1 MYSTQL
7 LKTLSVSEPEQLV
20 ELGCVNTNEPD
31 KLGCNTSY
39 PGFRMLRDEN
49 EVLSGL
55 FAFAPAGELNAIYNG
70 EAELAT
76 GLLATGDM
84 HKVLGVSPALGR
96 LLNPSDDAASAPPVA
111 VLSHS
116 YWQRRFGGDA
126 RVIGQILRLN
136 TSAVT
141 IVGVTAAAFRGI
153 TLGASPDITL
163 AMGSSAELFRGKG
176 ILENGGNWWLRI
188 IGRRKDGISI
198 QQVQASLEPIFQ
210 RTIEHSMSSLP
221 AEFASRIRG
230 YVSGIRFRV
239 QPAAAGGAS
248 EFRRDLDRPLRI
260 LMAVVS
266 FILLIACAD
275 LASLLLSRTAAR
287 RCEFG
292 VRLAIGAGRSRLA
305 RQLLTESLLLS
316 AMGGALGLMM
326 AQWSGSVF
334 LKMASGEIG
343 LRAVELKPDVPVFL
357 FTATVALLSGILL
370 GLGPILH
377 LTKADPQAA
386 LRDMVR
392 AAAEVQKRP
401 QDRPF
406 GSTTSRSRWPGS
418 ASGVLRRQ
426 PRRRVPD
433 LYLPMQASLLL
444 VANPTISPAGKFLER
459 NYYWLEIM
467 ARLRPG
473 VTLAQAQAT
482 LALPFHQ
489 WLEGT
494 ASNDE
499 ERANLPELLLREGA
513 GGLDALRRHFSKPLY
528 VLMLLV
534 GLILAIACANIAN
547 LLLARAAVRAAL
559 GAGRGRLAAQ
569 FLTESLVLAGLG
581 FIA

>member
-1 MYSTQL
+1 MYSTLL
-7 LKTLSVSEPEQLV
+7 LKTLPVSEPEQLV

-39 PGFRMLRDEN
+39 PGFRMFRDEN

-84 HKVLGVSPALGR
+84 HNVLGVSPALGR

-221 AEFASRIRG
+221 GEFASRIRG
-230 YVSGIRFRV
+230 YVSGIHFRV

-266 FILLIACAD
+266 FILLIACAN

-334 LKMASGEIG
+334 LKMGSGEIG

-386 LRDMVR
+386 LRDMGG
-392 AAAEVQKRP
+392 KRV
-401 QDRPF
+401 
-406 GSTTSRSRWPGS
+406 SSKL
-418 ASGVLRRQ
+418 AH
-426 PRRRVPD
+426 
-433 LYLPMQASLLL
+433 LL
-444 VANPTISPAGKFLER
+444 VPAQVALATILLIGAG
-459 NYYWLEIM
+459 
-467 ARLRPG
+467 
-473 VTLAQAQAT
+473 
-482 LALPFHQ
+482 
-489 WLEGT
+489 
-494 ASNDE
+494 
-499 ERANLPELLLREGA
+499 LLLRTFQNF
-513 GGLDALRRHFSKPLY
+513 RRIDLGFRSEKLITVRVSPG
-528 VLMLLV
+528 LV
-534 GLILAIACANIAN
+534 GYN
-547 LLLARAAVRAAL
+547 AVRTRSYLHELTTRLEALPSVRSVTLSSDPLGAL
-559 GAGRGRLAAQ
+559 GNTTLVEVPGFESAPTMQRTTGRNRVGSRFIETAGLKLLRGRDFSASDNESSPRIAVVNESFAQHFFRTVDVIGRQFAFAAQ
-569 FLTESLVLAGLG
+569 KSLPYVIVGVVAD
-581 FIA
+581 A